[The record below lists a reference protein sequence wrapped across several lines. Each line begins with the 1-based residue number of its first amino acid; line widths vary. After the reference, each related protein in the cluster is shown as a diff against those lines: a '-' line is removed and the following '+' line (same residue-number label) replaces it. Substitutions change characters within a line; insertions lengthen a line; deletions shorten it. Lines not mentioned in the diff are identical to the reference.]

1 MCKGSCERFW
11 FNTWMM
17 DLVMVRE
24 DLDKI
29 DSFTVGGSDHE
40 TVWLRTLANMEEQ
53 VLDPENVS
61 VTVFELEMVDSVIVA
76 L

>member
-1 MCKGSCERFW
+1 
-11 FNTWMM
+11 MM

-40 TVWLRTLANMEEQ
+40 TVMLRTLANMEEQ

-61 VTVFELEMVDSVIVA
+61 ITVFELEMVDSVIVA